1 MSDALTC
8 QLDALSGSHVSL
20 REAQAVAA
28 DLGHPRTRECTT
40 TGALLDEDRAVVLH
54 PEDTGD
60 FDLDALRS
68 KLEGRAAIGTRS
80 DTPS

>member
-1 MSDALTC
+1 MSDALTL
-8 QLDALSGSHVSL
+8 QLDALAGAHVSL

-28 DLGHPRTRECTT
+28 DLGLPRTRECTT
-40 TGALLDEDRAVVLH
+40 TGALLDEDGAVVIH
-54 PEDTGD
+54 PEDTGR

-68 KLEGRAAIGTRS
+68 KLEGQAAIGTRR